1 MWILKLFD
9 VRHISYDPIVYEY
22 QECEYGCYGEA
33 EAHPH
38 HGDEPADH
46 RHLGFGFGRFHYP
59 KEVNMEWVADTG
71 HAPAS
76 NDIGAK
82 LSNIS
87 DIRNVYEANLATN
100 LAALYASMPPPLTI
114 KGPMGQN
121 NSLGLGV
128 IIGELNVIMLS
139 A

>member
-1 MWILKLFD
+1 
-9 VRHISYDPIVYEY
+9 
-22 QECEYGCYGEA
+22 
-33 EAHPH
+33 
-38 HGDEPADH
+38 
-46 RHLGFGFGRFHYP
+46 
-59 KEVNMEWVADTG
+59 MEWAADTG
-71 HAPAS
+71 HASAS

-87 DIRNVYEANLATN
+87 DIRNVYEANI
-100 LAALYASMPPPLTI
+100 AALYASMPPPLTI

-139 A
+139 T